1 MPSRGF
7 TLIEMVIAITLI
19 GLLSVAAAPLL
30 RLPMTAWMDA
40 SRRATATNAID
51 AADARLR
58 DDLQRALPGSV
69 RIRNVG
75 ARVLLETLEVRGWG
89 RHRVGAGGATFCPA
103 ACGGANDGIEPA
115 CAAESCFTS
124 IGPLQGAAPAIG
136 DWVVVNPLAANA
148 GANAGDPYFGGAV
161 EVNGGIKTRLTN
173 LAAAGAGQRLN
184 VNPLRFPNPAPDRR
198 FYVVT
203 TPVTWD
209 CDPGTQTL
217 TRRWGYAINQIQPAA
232 FGAASSSLLANRVTA
247 CSIAYT
253 RDNLPTPRGGQVHLR
268 VQMTA
273 VDTTGVPESA
283 SLNASYAVTVD
294 R

>member
-19 GLLSVAAAPLL
+19 GLLSVAAAPML

-75 ARVLLETLEVRGWG
+75 ARVLLETLELRSWG
-89 RHRVGAGGATFCPA
+89 RHRVGAGGPAFCPA
-103 ACGGANDGIEPA
+103 ACGGPSDAIEPA
-115 CAAESCFTS
+115 CAVERCFTS
-124 IGPLQGAAPAIG
+124 IGPLLGAAPAIG
-136 DWVVVNPLAANA
+136 DWVVVNPRAPNA
-148 GANAGDPYFGGAV
+148 GANAGDAYFGGAV
-161 EVNGGIKTRLTN
+161 EVNGGIKTRVT
-173 LAAAGAGQRLN
+173 ATGAAGAGLRLN
-184 VNPLRFPNPAPDRR
+184 VNALRFPNPAPDRR
-198 FYVVT
+198 FYVVV

-209 CDPGTQTL
+209 CDPATQTL
-217 TRRWGYAINQIQPAA
+217 TRRWGYPIAQVQPVA
-232 FGAASSSLLANRVTA
+232 FGAGSNAVLATRITA
-247 CSIAYT
+247 CNIAYAAASPA
-253 RDNLPTPRGGQVHLR
+253 NPRGGQVQVR

-273 VDTTGVPESA
+273 LDNIGVPEVA
-283 SLNASYAVTVD
+283 MLNASYAVTED